1 MKKENWIN
9 SILESA
15 SAKNDA
21 EPNPYLYNK
30 ILDRMNAS
38 EKVAPGVRYT
48 IGWMAT
54 VSLVIMINVSALY
67 IYKSKMNEQ
76 NKVTAIEALSNEMVM
91 NTTYNF

>member
-30 ILDRMNAS
+30 ILDRMNSS